1 MSSRDEKQMVVNE
14 IREKL
19 KDCKIAI
26 MADYR
31 GLDVAS
37 MSSLRRRLREVD
49 AELKVAKNTLTRLAA
64 KEIDLN
70 DLGSI
75 LEGPTAIAFCKG
87 DPVKPAKLL
96 IEITREFKQ
105 LVIKGGVLEGKV
117 IQDRQVRQL
126 AELPSREVLLGRVVG
141 GMQAPV
147 YGLVNVLSGPLRNL
161 VYVIEEIR
169 RQKSAGETG

>member
-1 MSSRDEKQMVVNE
+1 MPSRDEKQKMLNE
-14 IREKL
+14 VREKL
-19 KDCKIAI
+19 KDSNIAI

-37 MSSLRRRLREVD
+37 ISSLRRKLREID

-64 KEIDLN
+64 QEIGLQ

-75 LEGPTAIAFCKG
+75 LEGPTAIAFGKG

-96 IEITREFKQ
+96 IEMTREYKQ

-126 AELPSREVLLGRVVG
+126 SELPSREVLLGRVVG

-147 YGLVNVLSGPLRNL
+147 YGLVSVLSGSLRNL
-161 VYVIEEIR
+161 VYVIKEIR
-169 RQKSAGETG
+169 RQKFAGEIS